1 MAYQSLYRRYRPQR
15 FSEIRG
21 QDSTVGAVHNA
32 VREERVGHAYL
43 FSGPRG
49 TGKTTIARVL
59 AKALNCENLT
69 DGEPCGEC
77 DSCLAIEHGTSFDL
91 QELDAA
97 SNNKVDEMRELIA
110 RAALGSPGRNK
121 VYILDEVHMLST
133 GASNALLKTLEE
145 PPDHVTFVLATTDP
159 QKVLPTIRSRTQH
172 FELGLLPAEQIES
185 LLRDVIDDAELEVG
199 DDAVDFALRKGG
211 GSARDSLSALDQVV
225 AAGGV
230 TGGDRPATG
239 VLEAL
244 CERDLGTALAA
255 VADALGRGHD
265 PRVIGTDVLGRLR
278 NSFLIRM
285 GGSPDSLT
293 EAEVVEA
300 TGVGQQL
307 GPAGLTRALEAIGEA
322 LLEMRQAPD
331 ARIPLEVALVRL
343 TRPESDISPSAL
355 LARIEALEAGGVPA
369 AALAA
374 PAPAPA
380 LPSPSADRPGP
391 GPGTAAP
398 PTPSASPPPTPGR
411 PSPAPPPTPAPP
423 PGPAAGA
430 PTTPTRAAKAGGP
443 AAAARAKLAE
453 QARPSSGSDAPSGS
467 APGASAPPGPSV
479 PPAPSEPPAAPDA
492 SDAAP
497 AESSVGPAAAGSTG
511 SAPEPAA
518 ESVPAGARSPAPGT
532 MPSRDDLTLA
542 WADHV
547 LSALRPAVKARFA
560 AGRFMKVD
568 DAGAVFG
575 LPNQAHRDKCDER
588 RGDVEAALADHF
600 DQPVPLRLV
609 VDDGSG
615 GAEPAPS
622 PDAGTATP
630 PPVPDPEV
638 VEDEAVSIDPAELVD
653 APSTASGGG
662 LDKLTEAFPGA
673 ELVEE
678 EERT

>member
-21 QDSTVGAVHNA
+21 QDSTVTAVHNA

-69 DGEPCGEC
+69 DGEPCGTC

-97 SNNKVDEMRELIA
+97 SNNKVDEMRDLIA

-172 FELGLLPAEQIES
+172 FELGLLPAEQIDS
-185 LLRDVIDDAELEVG
+185 LLRDIITDAGLDVG

-244 CERDLGTALAA
+244 CEQDLGKALAA

-265 PRVIGTDVLGRLR
+265 PRVIGTDTLARLR

-293 EAEVVEA
+293 EAEVAEA
-300 TGVGQQL
+300 TDVGQQL

-369 AALAA
+369 PTASA
-374 PAPAPA
+374 PAPA
-380 LPSPSADRPGP
+380 G
-391 GPGTAAP
+391 AP
-398 PTPSASPPPTPGR
+398 PDADTTARGVEATPVADQPDPASGPSGRSPLATPPPTPGR
-411 PSPAPPPTPAPP
+411 PPSTPPTTPAPKP
-423 PGPAAGA
+423 NAPATPPAA
-430 PTTPTRAAKAGGP
+430 TKAGGP

-453 QARPSSGSDAPSGS
+453 QARQSGTNDTASGPSEPPTPTEAP
-467 APGASAPPGPSV
+467 APPVASEPPASAPPAE
-479 PPAPSEPPAAPDA
+479 PARAEDQEPPAEP
-492 SDAAP
+492 
-497 AESSVGPAAAGSTG
+497 
-511 SAPEPAA
+511 APEP
-518 ESVPAGARSPAPGT
+518 SSPAPVASPGS

-547 LSALRPAVKARFA
+547 LTALRPAVKARFA
-560 AGRFMKVD
+560 AGRFVSVD

-588 RGDVEAALADHF
+588 RADVEAALADHF
-600 DQPVPLRLV
+600 GQPVPLRLV

-615 GAEPAPS
+615 GAEPPPR
-622 PDAGTATP
+622 PDAGPAAAPTDET
-630 PPVPDPEV
+630 DETD
-638 VEDEAVSIDPAELVD
+638 EDEVASIDPAELVD

>member
-199 DDAVDFALRKGG
+199 DEAVDFALRKGG

-244 CERDLGTALAA
+244 CERDLGKALAA

-265 PRVIGTDVLGRLR
+265 PRVIGTDVLARLR

-300 TGVGQQL
+300 TEVGQQL
-307 GPAGLTRALEAIGEA
+307 GPAGVTRALEAIGEA

-343 TRPESDISPSAL
+343 TRPESDVSPSAL

-369 AALAA
+369 AAPAA
-374 PAPAPA
+374 PAT
-380 LPSPSADRPGP
+380 PSPSADRTGSAPGS
-391 GPGTAAP
+391 TAP
-398 PTPSASPPPTPGR
+398 PTPSATPPPTPGR
-411 PSPAPPPTPAPP
+411 PSPAPPPTPAPK

-430 PTTPTRAAKAGGP
+430 PATPTRAAKAGGP

-453 QARPSSGSDAPSGS
+453 QARP
-467 APGASAPPGPSV
+467 
-479 PPAPSEPPAAPDA
+479 PAAPDA
-492 SDAAP
+492 SDSAP
-497 AESSVGPAAAGSTG
+497 AESSAGSAVTE
-511 SAPEPAA
+511 STAPATEPAA
-518 ESVPAGARSPAPGT
+518 ESVPAGAPSPAPAPGT

-560 AGRFMKVD
+560 AGRFMTVD

-600 DQPVPLRLV
+600 GQPIPLRLV
-609 VDDGSG
+609 VDDDSG
-615 GAEPAPS
+615 GAEPAPG
-622 PDAGTATP
+622 PDAGTAAA
-630 PPVPDPEV
+630 PPVPDPGV
-638 VEDEAVSIDPAELVD
+638 VEDEAASIDPAELVD

>member
-97 SNNKVDEMRELIA
+97 SNNKVDEMRDLIA

-172 FELGLLPAEQIES
+172 FELGLLPAEQIDS
-185 LLRDVIDDAELEVG
+185 LLRDVIDDAKLDVG
-199 DDAVDFALRKGG
+199 ADAVDFALRKGG

-244 CERDLGTALAA
+244 CERDLGKALAA

-265 PRVIGTDVLGRLR
+265 PRVVGTDVLARLR

-293 EAEVVEA
+293 EAESAEA
-300 TGVGQQL
+300 TDVGQKL
-307 GPAGLTRALEAIGEA
+307 GPAGLTSALEAIGEA

-343 TRPESDISPSAL
+343 TRPESDVSPSAL

-369 AALAA
+369 SAPSDGSA
-374 PAPAPA
+374 PATDATPADAGPTA
-380 LPSPSADRPGP
+380 LGPPGP
-391 GPGTAAP
+391 GPGSTPP
-398 PTPSASPPPTPGR
+398 PTPSAAPPPIPGR
-411 PSPAPPPTPAPP
+411 PSPTPPPTPSTSAKPSAAAPS
-423 PGPAAGA
+423 A
-430 PTTPTRAAKAGGP
+430 TPKRASNSNGP

-453 QARPSSGSDAPSGS
+453 QARQTPAAPPSGS
-467 APGASAPPGPSV
+467 ASRPSETAPSPEEPAGASDPPPESAAE
-479 PPAPSEPPAAPDA
+479 PPAPAAP
-492 SDAAP
+492 
-497 AESSVGPAAAGSTG
+497 
-511 SAPEPAA
+511 
-518 ESVPAGARSPAPGT
+518 SPAVTPGT
-532 MPSRDDLTLA
+532 MPTRDDLTLA

-547 LSALRPAVKARFA
+547 LTTLRPAVKARFA
-560 AGRFMKVD
+560 AGRFMTVD
-568 DAGAVFG
+568 DTGAVFS

-588 RGDVEAALADHF
+588 RADVEAALADHF
-600 DQPVPLRLV
+600 GQPVPLRLV

-615 GAEPAPS
+615 GAEPPPRA
-622 PDAGTATP
+622 DAETATASEP
-630 PPVPDPEV
+630 AV
-638 VEDEAVSIDPAELVD
+638 VEDEAASIDPTELID

-678 EERT
+678 EERA

>member
-97 SNNKVDEMRELIA
+97 SNNKVDEIRDLIA

-172 FELGLLPAEQIES
+172 FELGLLPAEQIDS
-185 LLRDVIDDAELEVG
+185 LLRDIITDAGLDVG

-244 CERDLGTALAA
+244 CEHDLGKALTA

-265 PRVIGTDVLGRLR
+265 PRVIGTDVLARLR

-293 EAEVVEA
+293 EAEAAEA
-300 TGVGQQL
+300 TEVGQQL

-369 AALAA
+369 RAVAA
-374 PAPAPA
+374 PAAADPSPATNQAGPV
-380 LPSPSADRPGP
+380 PSPSA
-391 GPGTAAP
+391 A
-398 PTPSASPPPTPGR
+398 PTPSATPPPTPGR
-411 PSPAPPPTPAPP
+411 PSATPPPTPAPP
-423 PGPAAGA
+423 PKPAPSAAAPADPKPAA
-430 PTTPTRAAKAGGP
+430 RAGGP

-453 QARPSSGSDAPSGS
+453 QARPSATTDGPSDSEPAPTDPSAPAGAPAPSA
-467 APGASAPPGPSV
+467 APGPPASAPPAEPERAEEPE
-479 PPAPSEPPAAPDA
+479 PPDEPAAETAPAEPPA
-492 SDAAP
+492 ST
-497 AESSVGPAAAGSTG
+497 PAAAGS
-511 SAPEPAA
+511 
-518 ESVPAGARSPAPGT
+518 

-547 LSALRPAVKARFA
+547 LTALRPAVKARFA
-560 AGRFMKVD
+560 AGRFMTVD
-568 DAGAVFG
+568 DTGAVFG

-600 DQPVPLRLV
+600 GRNVPLRLV

-615 GAEPAPS
+615 GAEPPAQ
-622 PDAGTATP
+622 PDGGTAAP
-630 PPVPDPEV
+630 PTPEV
-638 VEDEAVSIDPAELVD
+638 VEDEVASIDPAELVD
-653 APSTASGGG
+653 APSTATGGG
-662 LDKLTEAFPGA
+662 LDKLSEAFPGA

-678 EERT
+678 EERA

>member
-21 QDSTVGAVHNA
+21 QDSTVTAVHNA
-32 VREERVGHAYL
+32 VREDRVGHAYL

-59 AKALNCENLT
+59 AKALNCEHLT

-97 SNNKVDEMRELIA
+97 SNNKVDEMRDLIA

-172 FELGLLPAEQIES
+172 FELGLLPAEQIDS
-185 LLRDVIDDAELEVG
+185 LLRDVISDAGLDVG

-244 CERDLGTALAA
+244 CERDLGKALAA

-265 PRVIGTDVLGRLR
+265 PRVIGTDVLARLR

-293 EAEVVEA
+293 EAEVAEA
-300 TGVGQQL
+300 TDVGQQL

-369 AALAA
+369 PAASTPAADTTA
-374 PAPAPA
+374 PAPEAPPA
-380 LPSPSADRPGP
+380 ADQRNSASGPSAPPSPLA
-391 GPGTAAP
+391 TA
-398 PTPSASPPPTPGR
+398 PPTPGR
-411 PSPAPPPTPAPP
+411 PSSTPPPTPAPK
-423 PGPAAGA
+423 PAASA
-430 PTTPTRAAKAGGP
+430 ASSATRPPPAKAGGP
-443 AAAARAKLAE
+443 AAAARAKLAQ
-453 QARPSSGSDAPSGS
+453 QARQSASTDSAPSPS
-467 APGASAPPGPSV
+467 APTEV
-479 PPAPSEPPAAPDA
+479 FEPPAATDPP
-492 SDAAP
+492 AP
-497 AESSVGPAAAGSTG
+497 AHPAEPARAEATEPPVD
-511 SAPEPAA
+511 SAPEPSPPEPATPAA
-518 ESVPAGARSPAPGT
+518 ASPGS

-547 LSALRPAVKARFA
+547 LTALRPAVKARFA
-560 AGRFMKVD
+560 AGRFMTVD

-575 LPNQAHRDKCDER
+575 LPNQAHRDKCHER
-588 RGDVEAALADHF
+588 RADVEAALADHF
-600 DQPVPLRLV
+600 GRPVPLRLV
-609 VDDGSG
+609 VDDGG
-615 GAEPAPS
+615 GGPE
-622 PDAGTATP
+622 P
-630 PPVPDPEV
+630 PPRLDTDPAHAPTPESD
-638 VEDEAVSIDPAELVD
+638 EDEVASIDPAELVD

>member
-172 FELGLLPAEQIES
+172 FELGLLPAEQIDS
-185 LLRDVIDDAELEVG
+185 LLRDVIDDAGLDVG

-244 CERDLGTALAA
+244 CERDLGKALAA

-265 PRVIGTDVLGRLR
+265 PRVIGTDVLARLR

-293 EAEVVEA
+293 EAEVAEA

-331 ARIPLEVALVRL
+331 ARIPLEVGAGATDPTRERHLAQRTAGPHRSARSRWCPGGRSGRPGSCRSLAASVRRPARARPGRHRTPDAVGHTAAHAGSTL
-343 TRPESDISPSAL
+343 TGAAAHPGAEARPGGRGTDHSA
-355 LARIEALEAGGVPA
+355 AGRQGRWTGGSGAGEAGRAGPPIRRHGRSVGLGPE
-369 AALAA
+369 
-374 PAPAPA
+374 PVRF
-380 LPSPSADRPGP
+380 ADAER
-391 GPGTAAP
+391 
-398 PTPSASPPPTPGR
+398 
-411 PSPAPPPTPAPP
+411 
-423 PGPAAGA
+423 
-430 PTTPTRAAKAGGP
+430 PTRRAGPVRRSAG
-443 AAAARAKLAE
+443 RAFRRTQPRRGE
-453 QARPSSGSDAPSGS
+453 GSDAR
-467 APGASAPPGPSV
+467 
-479 PPAPSEPPAAPDA
+479 
-492 SDAAP
+492 
-497 AESSVGPAAAGSTG
+497 T
-511 SAPEPAA
+511 
-518 ESVPAGARSPAPGT
+518 RS
-532 MPSRDDLTLA
+532 
-542 WADHV
+542 
-547 LSALRPAVKARFA
+547 
-560 AGRFMKVD
+560 
-568 DAGAVFG
+568 
-575 LPNQAHRDKCDER
+575 
-588 RGDVEAALADHF
+588 
-600 DQPVPLRLV
+600 
-609 VDDGSG
+609 
-615 GAEPAPS
+615 
-622 PDAGTATP
+622 
-630 PPVPDPEV
+630 
-638 VEDEAVSIDPAELVD
+638 
-653 APSTASGGG
+653 
-662 LDKLTEAFPGA
+662 
-673 ELVEE
+673 
-678 EERT
+678 

>member
-172 FELGLLPAEQIES
+172 FELGLLPAEQIDS
-185 LLRDVIDDAELEVG
+185 LLRDVIDDAGLDVG

-244 CERDLGTALAA
+244 CERDLGKALAA

-265 PRVIGTDVLGRLR
+265 PRVIGTDVLARLR
-278 NSFLIRM
+278 NAFLIRM

-293 EAEVVEA
+293 EAEVAEA

-369 AALAA
+369 AAPAA
-374 PAPAPA
+374 PAPAAVSP
-380 LPSPSADRPGP
+380 PPSADRSEPGP
-391 GPGTAAP
+391 GATAP
-398 PTPSASPPPTPGR
+398 PTPSATPPPTPGR
-411 PSPAPPPTPAPP
+411 PSPTPPPTPAPK

-430 PTTPTRAAKAGGP
+430 PTTPPQAAKAGGP

-453 QARPSSGSDAPSGS
+453 QARPSAGTDARSGS
-467 APGASAPPGPSV
+467 APSPTASPTPSD
-479 PPAPSEPPAAPDA
+479 PLAASDA

-497 AESSVGPAAAGSTG
+497 AESSAEPSPAESKAPT
-511 SAPEPAA
+511 PEPAP
-518 ESVPAGARSPAPGT
+518 ESVPAAAPSPAPAPGT

-560 AGRFMKVD
+560 AGRFMTVD

-600 DQPVPLRLV
+600 GQPIPLRLV

-622 PDAGTATP
+622 PDAGTEAP
-630 PPVPDPEV
+630 PAPEV
-638 VEDEAVSIDPAELVD
+638 VEDEAASIDPAELVD